1 LLALRV
7 NPAARGRRAALAA
20 CIAIAACATDTAT
33 PDHPKVVRDHP
44 ITPFAIH
51 EECVRLAVG
60 DRVEYEFS
68 ATEPVDF
75 NIHYHEGNAVVA
87 PIGRE
92 KVYADSGF
100 FVPVIAQH
108 YCLMWEAG
116 VAGAMLDYRVQP
128 RAPPP

>member
-1 LLALRV
+1 MHLV
-7 NPAARGRRAALAA
+7 
-20 CIAIAACATDTAT
+20 
-33 PDHPKVVRDHP
+33 
-44 ITPFAIH
+44 
-51 EECVRLAVG
+51 VG

-92 KVYADSGF
+92 KVYADSGV
-100 FVPVIAQH
+100 FVALIAQH

-116 VAGAMLDYRVQP
+116 VAGAMLDYRVRP
-128 RAPPP
+128 RAPP

>member
-1 LLALRV
+1 M
-7 NPAARGRRAALAA
+7 
-20 CIAIAACATDTAT
+20 
-33 PDHPKVVRDHP
+33 H
-44 ITPFAIH
+44 
-51 EECVRLAVG
+51 LAVG

-100 FVPVIAQH
+100 FVAADRAALLPHVGGRGGGRDAR
-108 YCLMWEAG
+108 L
-116 VAGAMLDYRVQP
+116 P
-128 RAPPP
+128 RAAARAALATAYGHSPRGLPVDAAGRTGSPPRSALAASGGRT